1 MLKLKL
7 LKILFMIYGAYVFLI
22 SLILTILLYVHEDL
36 LLIKAPTKLEWIA
49 GDLVLILQM
58 LWGILVALSAMI
70 KRPASRKLAILSLL
84 LALIIHIL
92 VGWINWKMG
101 SLPGRAAGDLFVPSL
116 LAADRNPKRADTAP
130 GRSLS
135 VRGSAVAEPLT
146 FLTPSPPAPP
156 SLCS

>member
-1 MLKLKL
+1 MEERIMLKLKL

-84 LALIIHIL
+84 LALIIYIL

-101 SLPGRAAGDLFVPSL
+101 SFLGVPLVIFLLLLPSL
-116 LAADRNPKRADTAP
+116 LLIGTQNARIPPRDA
-130 GRSLS
+130 
-135 VRGSAVAEPLT
+135 
-146 FLTPSPPAPP
+146 PSP
-156 SLCS
+156 

>member
-58 LWGILVALSAMI
+58 LWGILVAL
-70 KRPASRKLAILSLL
+70 LQ
-84 LALIIHIL
+84 
-92 VGWINWKMG
+92 
-101 SLPGRAAGDLFVPSL
+101 
-116 LAADRNPKRADTAP
+116 
-130 GRSLS
+130 
-135 VRGSAVAEPLT
+135 
-146 FLTPSPPAPP
+146 
-156 SLCS
+156 